1 MNIKKIGLTALAGSM
16 VALSAVAGELT
27 VTGSMNMTHSS
38 YSGNQDVSDITSGI
52 GIENAV
58 FATGSTEL
66 DSGYVVSLT
75 QGINNSTST
84 YLSVDMGDLGTLE
97 YVQNDSSAG
106 LEKLDDLMPTA
117 YEEVSDGL
125 DGTVAATVTD
135 PNTYSIAKYA
145 QTSGFGY
152 SNTVGGATVYVGYT
166 DGQSGAATG
175 DGSVDKAS
183 SDRGSRNSSSSIGV
197 MYPVADTG
205 LTVFGG
211 VGTMGQADGKEIDS
225 EIIGAKYAFGPVS
238 VGYQVN
244 TNDDSDSSVKD
255 KETEMASIAFNIN
268 ENMAISYGVQDTDN
282 GSGTDQEASGFSAS
296 YTMGA
301 LSLKAYRN
309 EVDNLAHAS
318 GATSEKTEISLSVAF

>member
-38 YSGNQDVSDITSGI
+38 FSGTVDATDVASGI

-66 DSGYVVSLT
+66 DNGYVVSLT

-84 YLSVDMGDLGTLE
+84 YLSVDMGDLGSLS
-97 YVQNDSSAG
+97 YVQTDAAGG
-106 LEKLDDLMPTA
+106 LEALDDMTPSA
-117 YEEVSDGL
+117 YEEVNDGVV
-125 DGTVAATVTD
+125 GTVAEFGT
-135 PNTYSIAKYA
+135 
-145 QTSGFGY
+145 TSGFAY
-152 SNTVGGATVYVGYT
+152 SNTVGGATIGLTYS
-166 DGQSGAATG
+166 DGGSTASVG
-175 DGSVDKAS
+175 DGSVDTAAS
-183 SDRGSRNSSSSIGV
+183 TNSSTSIGITF
-197 MYPVADTG
+197 PVADTG

-225 EIIGAKYAFGPVS
+225 EVIGAKYAFGPVS

-244 TNDDSDSSVKD
+244 TNDDSDTSVKD
-255 KETEMASIAFNIN
+255 LETTLASIAFNIN
-268 ENMAISYGVQDTDN
+268 ENMAISYGIMDTDN
-282 GSGTDQEASGFSAS
+282 GSAVDQDHTGISAS

-301 LSLKAYRN
+301 LSLKAYKN
-309 EVDNLAHAS
+309 EVDNSGHTS

>member
-27 VTGSMNMTHSS
+27 VTGSMNITHSS
-38 YSGNQDVSDITSGI
+38 YAGNQDVSDVASGI

-58 FATGSTEL
+58 FANGSVEL

-84 YLSVDMGDLGTLE
+84 YLSVDMGDLGSLS
-97 YVQNDSSAG
+97 YVQTDASGG
-106 LEKLDDLMPTA
+106 LEGLDDMMPTA

-125 DGTVAATVTD
+125 DGTVAGTTGD
-135 PNTYSIAKYA
+135 LNTYTIAKFTH
-145 QTSGFGY
+145 TSGFAY
-152 SNTVGGATVYVGYT
+152 SNTVGGATVGLT
-166 DGQSGAATG
+166 FSDGGSTAAVG
-175 DGSVDKAS
+175 DGGVDKAAS
-183 SDRGSRNSSSSIGV
+183 KNSSTSIGV
-197 MYPVADTG
+197 TYPVADTG

-225 EIIGAKYAFGPVS
+225 EIIGAKYAFGPVT

-255 KETEMASIAFNIN
+255 LETEMASIAFNIN
-268 ENMAISYGVQDTDN
+268 ENMAISYGIQDTDN
-282 GSGTDQEASGFSAS
+282 GSGVDQEATGISAS

-301 LSLKAYRN
+301 LSLKAYKN
-309 EVDNLAHAS
+309 EVDNLNHTS
-318 GATSEKTEISLSVAF
+318 GDTSEKTEISLSVAF

>member
-38 YSGNQDVSDITSGI
+38 YSGNQDVSDVASGI
-52 GIENAV
+52 GIENSV
-58 FATGSTEL
+58 FATGSVEL

-84 YLSVDMGDLGTLE
+84 YLSVDMGDLGSLS
-97 YVQNDSSAG
+97 YVQTDAAGG
-106 LEKLDDLMPTA
+106 LEALDDMTPSA
-117 YEEVSDGL
+117 YEEVNDGVVG
-125 DGTVAATVTD
+125 DVAEFGH
-135 PNTYSIAKYA
+135 
-145 QTSGFGY
+145 TSGFAY
-152 SNTVGGATVYVGYT
+152 SNTVGGATVGLTYS
-166 DGQSGAATG
+166 DGGSTAAVG
-175 DGSVDKAS
+175 DGGIDKAAS
-183 SDRGSRNSSSSIGV
+183 TNSSTSIGV
-197 MYPVADTG
+197 TYPVADTG

-244 TNDDSDSSVKD
+244 TNDDSDAAVKD
-255 KETEMASIAFNIN
+255 LETEMASIAFNIN
-268 ENMAISYGVQDTDN
+268 ENMAISYGIMDTDN
-282 GSGTDQEASGFSAS
+282 GSATDQEHEGISAS

-301 LSLKAYRN
+301 LSLKAYKN
-309 EVDNLAHAS
+309 EVDNSGHTS

>member
-27 VTGSMNMTHSS
+27 VTGSMNITHSS
-38 YSGNQDVSDITSGI
+38 FSGSVDATDIASGI

-58 FATGSTEL
+58 FASGSTEL
-66 DSGYVVSLT
+66 DNGYVVSLT

-84 YLSVDMGDLGTLE
+84 YLSVDMGDLGSLS
-97 YVQNDSSAG
+97 YVQTDAAGG
-106 LEKLDDLMPTA
+106 LEALDDMSPSA
-117 YEEVSDGL
+117 YEEANDGVV
-125 DGTVAATVTD
+125 GAVAEFTT
-135 PNTYSIAKYA
+135 
-145 QTSGFGY
+145 TSGFAY
-152 SNTVGGATVYVGYT
+152 SNTVAGATVGLT
-166 DGQSGAATG
+166 FSDGGSTAAVG
-175 DGSVDKAS
+175 DGSVDTGAS
-183 SDRGSRNSSSSIGV
+183 TNSSTSIGIT
-197 MYPVADTG
+197 YPVADTG

-244 TNDDSDSSVKD
+244 TNDDSDTSVKD
-255 KETEMASIAFNIN
+255 LETTIASIAFNIN
-268 ENMAISYGVQDTDN
+268 ENMAISYGIMDTDN
-282 GSGTDQEASGFSAS
+282 GSATDQEHEGISAS

-301 LSLKAYRN
+301 LSLKAYKN
-309 EVDNLAHAS
+309 EVDNSGHVA